1 MNKFVYNIL
10 RDNKINCNNKMF
22 KNNTDIRLKSYLL
35 RLLSLNK
42 KMDLN
47 VQLILLYFE

>member
-1 MNKFVYNIL
+1 
-10 RDNKINCNNKMF
+10 MF
-22 KNNTDIRLKSYLL
+22 KKYTDIRLKSYLL

-42 KMDLN
+42 KIDLN

>member
-10 RDNKINCNNKMF
+10 RDNKINCNKKMF
-22 KNNTDIRLKSYLL
+22 KKYTDMRLKSYLL

-42 KMDLN
+42 KIDLN
-47 VQLILLYFE
+47 VQLILLYFK